1 MNETTIFCL
10 MGPTASGKTNLSL
23 YLAEKLHLE
32 IISVDSAMVYRT
44 MDIGTAKPSRQERST
59 VVHHLIDILDPLD
72 SYSAAEFSKHAQE
85 AIRLILEK
93 GKMPLLVGGTMLYF
107 KAFQEGL
114 SSLPAANAGVRQR
127 LFEEAKQY
135 GWNSLYA
142 RLKEIDPVV
151 AQKIHANDPQRI
163 QRALEVWEITQK
175 PLSHFWETEKK
186 ARSAYNF
193 INLALVPEDRTLLH
207 DRIAARFKLM
217 LKNGLVEEVREL
229 FNRGDLHLNLPS
241 MRCVGYRQVWE
252 YLEGSIGY
260 EEMVN
265 KGITATRQL
274 AKRQLTWL
282 RNWNAVNFVKDFK
295 TTQAVVN
302 YIQNLNTNY

>member
-1 MNETTIFCL
+1 MNIFCL
-10 MGPTASGKTNLSL
+10 IGPTASGKTDLSL
-23 YLAEKLHLE
+23 YWAEKLPLE
-32 IISVDSAMVYRT
+32 IVSVDSAMVYRT
-44 MDIGTAKPSRQERST
+44 MDIGTAKPSRQERSK

-72 SYSAAEFSKHAQE
+72 PYSAGEFLRHAHE
-85 AIRLILEK
+85 AIRAIINI
-93 GKMPLLVGGTMLYF
+93 GKIPLLVGGTMLYF

-114 SSLPAANAGVRQR
+114 SSLPAANAVVRQR

-135 GWNSLYA
+135 GWDSLHT
-142 RLKEIDPVV
+142 RLKEIDPVA

-163 QRALEVWEITQK
+163 QRALEVWELTQK
-175 PLSHFWETEKK
+175 PLSHFWENEKK
-186 ARSAYNF
+186 AMPAYNF

-217 LKNGLVEEVREL
+217 LKSGLVEEVRAL

-252 YLEGSIGY
+252 YLEGGIGY
-260 EEMVN
+260 EEMVD
-265 KGITATRQL
+265 KGIAATRQL

-282 RNWNAVNFVKDFK
+282 RNWSPVNFVKYFK
-295 TTQAVVN
+295 TAQAVAN
-302 YIQNLNTNY
+302 YIENLNTNY